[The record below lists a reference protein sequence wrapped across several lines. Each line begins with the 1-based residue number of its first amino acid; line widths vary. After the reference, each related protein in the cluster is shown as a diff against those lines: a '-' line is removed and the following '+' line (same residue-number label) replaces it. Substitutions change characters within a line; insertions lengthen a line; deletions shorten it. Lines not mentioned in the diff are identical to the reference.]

1 MYISVLMD
9 VEDLVDPEADDLAGI
24 CADILWEEG
33 LPATFCVVGEKARL
47 LKARGRAGV
56 IAKMARHDIGYHTNF
71 HSVHPTISE
80 YLAPLSFEEGV
91 QEALRQEQDGIRAI
105 EEVFG
110 MAPSCFGG
118 PGNTWGPAVCEAL
131 RQCSVPSF
139 VYAHTEA
146 PGGGPHRF
154 CGLHAFP
161 NGRGLSDGLYQDS
174 LAAAEQLDELKAGIA
189 ADAAKG
195 LFWQQAFIGHPTRI
209 LHEHFWDDPNFV
221 RGANP
226 PRSEWKVAA
235 RKSDADLETALINF
249 RKAARA
255 IHELPGVEIKTIRE
269 MNSILNAQAF
279 APAPPE
285 AMAKLWP
292 TIEARLLAMTGWPIV
307 PEDIDL
313 SGICAQTHQLLSS
326 TCVLQKGS
334 VA

>member
-1 MYISVLMD
+1 VYITVLMD

-33 LPATFCVVGEKARL
+33 VAATFCVVGEKARL
-47 LKARGRAGV
+47 LKARGRHDV
-56 IAKMARHDIGYHTNF
+56 IQKMARHDIGYHTNF

-91 QEALRQEQDGIRAI
+91 EEALRQEQGGIQAI
-105 EEVFG
+105 NDVFG
-110 MAPSCFGG
+110 MSPSCFGG

-131 RQCSVPSF
+131 RKSGVPSF

-154 CGLHAFP
+154 CGLHAYP
-161 NGRGLSDGLYQDS
+161 NGRGLSDGLYQDTA
-174 LAAAEQLDELKAGIA
+174 AAAEQLSELAAGIA
-189 ADAAKG
+189 ADVAGG

-226 PRSEWKVAA
+226 PRSEWKMAA
-235 RKSDADLETALINF
+235 RKSDTDLETALINF

-255 IHELPGVEIKTIRE
+255 FRELPGVEIKTIRE
-269 MNSILNAQAF
+269 MNAILDAQGFMPA
-279 APAPPE
+279 APDQLQA
-285 AMAKLWP
+285 LWP
-292 TIEARLLAMTGWPIV
+292 SIEARLLGMAGWPIV

-313 SGICAQTHQLLSS
+313 SRICEQTQQLLP
-326 TCVLQKGS
+326 TIGVLQKGS
-334 VA
+334 VG